1 MILRSYIAYV
11 ILGGVNTLVSMLCY
25 LLLLKLGL
33 TAFWAFTISFSMG
46 IGSGYLLHSRY
57 VFNAAPHRHHAWSY
71 PASCVLR
78 LGLGQMMLGVA
89 LQAGMSPT
97 MAGLSANLLLAPA
110 GFLLTW
116 LSLAGPLMWLRVNR

>member
-1 MILRSYIAYV
+1 LIVRSYIAYV

-25 LLLLKLGL
+25 LLLLQVGL
-33 TAFWAFTISFSMG
+33 TPFWAFTVSFSMG

-57 VFNAAPHRHHAWSY
+57 VFNTVPHRHHAWSY
-71 PASCVLR
+71 PASCLVR
-78 LGLGQMMLGVA
+78 LGLGQMMLSVA

>member
-33 TAFWAFTISFSMG
+33 TAFWAFTISVSMG